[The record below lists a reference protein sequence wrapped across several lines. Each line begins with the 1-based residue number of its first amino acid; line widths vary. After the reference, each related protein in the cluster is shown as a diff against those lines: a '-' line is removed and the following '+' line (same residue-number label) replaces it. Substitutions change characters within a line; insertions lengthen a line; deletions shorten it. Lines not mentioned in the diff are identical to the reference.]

1 MLVHVAH
8 AKINAV
14 DIRMVEDFLLNSTF
28 VYFSVGTKPVEHESL
43 DWVKLLPNL
52 LVQLWSTTME
62 LVPMTA
68 VEQALL
74 VISLISIDAEVAI
87 VWKMDGQGRTQLARG
102 SF

>member
-1 MLVHVAH
+1 
-8 AKINAV
+8 
-14 DIRMVEDFLLNSTF
+14 
-28 VYFSVGTKPVEHESL
+28 
-43 DWVKLLPNL
+43 
-52 LVQLWSTTME
+52 ME